1 MLINETNMHTPFGMS
16 STAVGGRR
24 RRRSRSSR
32 TSRRMK
38 TRRTKTRRIKTR
50 RSRKGSRRMR
60 RNKRKYYGGV
70 NPTYSAYSVGDTL
83 YRSES
88 ALANPP
94 PIKKIDLF

>member
-24 RRRSRSSR
+24 RRRTR
-32 TSRRMK
+32 SRRLR
-38 TRRTKTRRIKTR
+38 TRRTRTRRTRTR

-60 RNKRKYYGGV
+60 KKYYGGV
-70 NPTYSAYSVGDTL
+70 NPTYSSYSVGDTL

-94 PIKKIDLF
+94 PIKRIDLF